1 MRTDKEM
8 LALLKSDPETGMACL
23 IDAFAPVVW
32 AAAARVL
39 PQPEDVRECV
49 NDTFTEFYF
58 KQDAFDPGKGT
69 LKSWL
74 ALLAR
79 RRAIDRL
86 RAAKTGGE
94 AQPLDESLPAPS
106 GLTPEDR
113 LALQEALARLSP
125 EEAELIRLQYF
136 EGYTP
141 KEIAD
146 RLGLPYETVK
156 KRRQRA
162 LARLRKSLLATLIL
176 VLLALLAAC
185 GYAVLRYFG
194 ILPGYGVNTDAETPF
209 YILAGEAA
217 GENDLAAVEITD
229 AVLADGQLSVQIVLT
244 RGPDAA
250 DSQIGSGELASTVP
264 WHHMLTTMYAP
275 KPRVTWAGGE
285 AAFTGYCSTQDG
297 LAMDG
302 SALETPDAVA
312 YEILFSCEAADLPA
326 GGALTL
332 DLGWLQLD
340 FALEPAQEDAPDRYS
355 YELGEY
361 GGVLAIPQLLAGR
374 LVVDLYPLDGEE
386 FAVEPGMTCGTYRYN
401 GGPAGQ
407 ITAAGPG
414 GAVYTGQNLNYTP
427 LNETGFSRW
436 DFGPAEPGRYALTI
450 PYVYLNAPLPEDL
463 VIPLPEGGGPWAVA
477 GGTLAAQVGEELP
490 AGCAQP
496 PVGGSVNYT
505 LQPDGTLAEEETPAP
520 TPYYVQFT
528 LTGAP
533 EALTFAGLNL
543 FAVAEDPLDPTAVS
557 GSWINSGGLYDE
569 AAYQVWQGV
578 YAAFHPLALERSPR
592 LTAVSESGF
601 GAPPRRAQISYR
613 WDHAFVLEIDVK

>member
-1 MRTDKEM
+1 MCQRY
-8 LALLKSDPETGMACL
+8 
-23 IDAFAPVVW
+23 VY
-32 AAAARVL
+32 RVL
-39 PQPEDVRECV
+39 LQAGTPS
-49 NDTFTEFYF
+49 T
-58 KQDAFDPGKGT
+58 PGKGT

-86 RAAKTGGE
+86 RAAKARGRGPSRPGRKPARAVRPLRRRTGSRCRRRWPG
-94 AQPLDESLPAPS
+94 S
-106 GLTPEDR
+106 R
-113 LALQEALARLSP
+113 RRR
-125 EEAELIRLQYF
+125 AELIRLQYF

-176 VLLALLAAC
+176 VPAGPAGGLRLC
-185 GYAVLRYFG
+185 GAAVLRHSAGVRRQHRRRNAVLY
-194 ILPGYGVNTDAETPF
+194 PGRGR
-209 YILAGEAA
+209 AA

-275 KPRVTWAGGE
+275 K
-285 AAFTGYCSTQDG
+285 AARDLGRAAKRRSPATCSTQDG

-326 GGALTL
+326 GSVLTL

-340 FALEPAQEDAPDRYS
+340 LCAGTGAERTRRTAYS

-374 LVVDLYPLDGEE
+374 LVVDLYPLDGR
-386 FAVEPGMTCGTYRYN
+386 GICRGTGHDLRDPT
-401 GGPAGQ
+401 G
-407 ITAAGPG
+407 ITAARPG
-414 GAVYTGQNLNYTP
+414 RSRPPGRAGAVYTGQNLNYNP
-427 LNETGFSRW
+427 LNETGFSPLGLR
-436 DFGPAEPGRYALTI
+436 PGRTGALCADH
-450 PYVYLNAPLPEDL
+450 PLCLPERAAA
-463 VIPLPEGGGPWAVA
+463 GGPGHPAA
-477 GGTLAAQVGEELP
+477 GRRRPLGRGGRHAGRAGSAKNCP
-490 AGCAQP
+490 GGCAQP
-496 PVGGSVNYT
+496 PVGRQRQLHPAAGRHAGGGRNARADALLCAVHAHGRAGGAD
-505 LQPDGTLAEEETPAP
+505 LCRAEPVRRGRRPHRPDRR
-520 TPYYVQFT
+520 QRQ
-528 LTGAP
+528 
-533 EALTFAGLNL
+533 
-543 FAVAEDPLDPTAVS
+543 LDQ
-557 GSWINSGGLYDE
+557 L
-569 AAYQVWQGV
+569 
-578 YAAFHPLALERSPR
+578 
-592 LTAVSESGF
+592 
-601 GAPPRRAQISYR
+601 RRA
-613 WDHAFVLEIDVK
+613 V

>member
-86 RAAKTGGE
+86 RAAKAGGE

-194 ILPGYGVNTDAETPF
+194 ILPGVRRQHRRRN
-209 YILAGEAA
+209 
-217 GENDLAAVEITD
+217 
-229 AVLADGQLSVQIVLT
+229 AVLYPG
-244 RGPDAA
+244 R
-250 DSQIGSGELASTVP
+250 GSGRRKRP
-264 WHHMLTTMYAP
+264 G
-275 KPRVTWAGGE
+275 RGGDHRRRARGR
-285 AAFTGYCSTQDG
+285 AAFGADRADPRAGRGRQPDRQRRTGLDRP
-297 LAMDG
+297 LAPYADDHVR
-302 SALETPDAVA
+302 AQ
-312 YEILFSCEAADLPA
+312 AAR
-326 GGALTL
+326 
-332 DLGWLQLD
+332 DLGRRRSGVHRLLLD
-340 FALEPAQEDAPDRYS
+340 PGRPGDGRQRA
-355 YELGEY
+355 GN
-361 GGVLAIPQLLAGR
+361 AGR
-374 LVVDLYPLDGEE
+374 RCLRDPVLL
-386 FAVEPGMTCGTYRYN
+386 R
-401 GGPAGQ
+401 GGRPA
-407 ITAAGPG
+407 
-414 GAVYTGQNLNYTP
+414 
-427 LNETGFSRW
+427 R
-436 DFGPAEPGRYALTI
+436 
-450 PYVYLNAPLPEDL
+450 
-463 VIPLPEGGGPWAVA
+463 
-477 GGTLAAQVGEELP
+477 
-490 AGCAQP
+490 
-496 PVGGSVNYT
+496 
-505 LQPDGTLAEEETPAP
+505 
-520 TPYYVQFT
+520 
-528 LTGAP
+528 
-533 EALTFAGLNL
+533 
-543 FAVAEDPLDPTAVS
+543 
-557 GSWINSGGLYDE
+557 
-569 AAYQVWQGV
+569 
-578 YAAFHPLALERSPR
+578 
-592 LTAVSESGF
+592 
-601 GAPPRRAQISYR
+601 RRAR
-613 WDHAFVLEIDVK
+613 